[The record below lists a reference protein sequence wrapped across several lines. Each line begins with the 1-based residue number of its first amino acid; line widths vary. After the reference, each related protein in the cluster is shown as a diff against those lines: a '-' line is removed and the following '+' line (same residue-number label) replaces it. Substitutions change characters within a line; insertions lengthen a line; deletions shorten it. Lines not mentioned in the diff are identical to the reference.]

1 VLPRKTRS
9 GKQAKA
15 DAVRNADDAEIL
27 ALIAGPGVDTPLDD
41 ALLDDRVSEALV
53 EATAPADDDAEP
65 STTAIDD
72 AMEKDEYTEGL
83 LALASE
89 VITARQQLLG
99 DAYPFE
105 LFDNGLRY
113 KGSKTLV
120 YEFCL
125 AIGGVSNIAATKYKP
140 AITVFEQLSGL
151 VMSCFIGAP
160 GQYYH
165 TGFPGS
171 EAVITGHLPRLNA
184 QMPGEWRWDA
194 ETVKQKPNDGGVDV
208 IVWKRPDGRASIGAS
223 LMFVGNA
230 GCGRLWYP
238 DNKHLRRPSE
248 ELEKILSRPKRY
260 HLHDFFA
267 LPFHL
272 FDLNEWIEASDDG
285 RFVLDRIRLARIA
298 ESQDVGAWTNE
309 AARLRLSLAA
319 AIRLLNPDV
328 KFVPGDATSSAV

>member
-1 VLPRKTRS
+1 MLPRKMRS

-27 ALIAGPGVDTPLDD
+27 ALTAGPGVDTPLDD

-53 EATAPADDDAEP
+53 EATARADDGPEP
-65 STTAIDD
+65 ATTAIDD
-72 AMEKDEYTEGL
+72 AMKKDEYTEGL

-89 VITARQQLLG
+89 VITVRQQLLG
-99 DAYPFE
+99 DAYPFDILE
-105 LFDNGLRY
+105 NGLRY

-125 AIGGVSNIAATKYKP
+125 AIGGVANIASTKYKP

-151 VMSCFIGAP
+151 VMSCFIGAT

-171 EAVITGHLPRLNA
+171 EAVITGHLPRLNEH
-184 QMPGEWRWDA
+184 MPGEWRWDP

-248 ELEKILSRPKRY
+248 ELDKILSRPKRH

-272 FDLNEWIEASDDG
+272 FDQNEWIDASDDG

-298 ESQDVGAWTNE
+298 ESEDAVAWSNQTG
-309 AARLRLSLAA
+309 RLQLSLAS
-319 AIRLLNPDV
+319 AIRLLKP
-328 KFVPGDATSSAV
+328 AVRLAS